1 MEGCLLCFYDMFLCL
16 FYSSIELKKTS
27 SQDLCWLY
35 GNDTMEIRLNF
46 LPAALLYFMSTLSTH
61 LLKNAL

>member
-16 FYSSIELKKTS
+16 FYSSIELKKLP
-27 SQDLCWLY
+27 QALYWLY